1 MGLGHPPS
9 LERSTMRRAVV
20 ILAALALAGCSSEPT
35 ASDLPSDVVSARPSI
50 TVEEAKFVLA
60 AEDLGVKVTGQSV
73 DDDIETGS
81 TTCWALREGG
91 VTLGEIA
98 RDSKGDPLAD
108 SGDGLRTKKLMY
120 AAVQSMCPTYDSQ
133 LGQLKL
139 PS

>member
-1 MGLGHPPS
+1 
-9 LERSTMRRAVV
+9 MRRVLVV
-20 ILAALALAGCSSEPT
+20 LAALALAGCSSEPT
-35 ASDLPSDVVSARPSI
+35 AKDLPSEVVSARPSI

-60 AEDLGVKVTGQSV
+60 AEHLGVKITGQSV

-81 TTCWALREGG
+81 TTCWALKDAGL
-91 VTLGEIA
+91 TLQEIA
-98 RDSKGDPLAD
+98 RDSKGEPLPD

-139 PS
+139 PT

>member
-1 MGLGHPPS
+1 
-9 LERSTMRRAVV
+9 MRRVLIV
-20 ILAALALAGCSSEPT
+20 LAALALAGCSSDPT
-35 ASDLPSDVVSARPSI
+35 AKDLPSDVVSARPSI

-60 AEDLGVKVTGQSV
+60 AEHLGVKVTGESV
-73 DDDIETGS
+73 ADDLETGT
-81 TTCWALREGG
+81 TTCWALRDGG

-98 RDSKGDPLAD
+98 RDSKGEPLPD

-133 LGQLKL
+133 LSQLKL